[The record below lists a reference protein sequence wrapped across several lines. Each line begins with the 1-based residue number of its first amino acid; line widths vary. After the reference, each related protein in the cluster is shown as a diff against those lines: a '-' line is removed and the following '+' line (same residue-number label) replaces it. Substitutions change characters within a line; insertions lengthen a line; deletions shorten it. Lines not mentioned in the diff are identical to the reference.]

1 MIIGTFLGILLV
13 NPWKAQLAPENIL
26 FVVLV
31 VVMRIQPTPGRH
43 LELLQ
48 TP

>member
-13 NPWKAQLAPENIL
+13 NPAQLAPENIL